1 MGILDRYIIKKFLG
15 TFFFSIT
22 LIISIAVVFD
32 ITEKLDDFIERDA
45 PIKAIIF
52 DYYLNFIPYFANLF
66 SYLFVFISVIF
77 FTSKMASNTEIIS
90 ILASGISFKRFLLP
104 YFISATVLA
113 ILSFYLNNFLI
124 PDANKAR
131 LNFEEQYIRNKFVN
145 DEKNIHIQLNDS
157 TYAYF
162 ESYNTWADIGYKF
175 SLETI
180 KDGKLT
186 YKLISDHVQWDS
198 TENKWKAKSYFERY
212 INGSKETLV
221 EGWIKDTVL
230 NITPEDFNRRSNS
243 VGTLDYYALNEAIAR
258 EKFRGSQMAVYYE
271 LEKYGRFASPFATFV
286 LTLIGV
292 SIASR
297 KVRGGI
303 GVHIGFGLGI
313 SFAYILFMQVSETFA
328 TNGNFNPILA
338 VWIPNITFSVVA
350 IYLLAKAPK

>member
-15 TFFFSIT
+15 TFFFSIA
-22 LIISIAVVFD
+22 LIISVAVVFD

-45 PIKAIIF
+45 PINAIIF

-66 SYLFVFISVIF
+66 SFLFVFISVIF

-90 ILASGISFKRFLLP
+90 ILASGVSFKRFLLP

-131 LNFEEQYIRNKFVN
+131 LDFEEQYIRNQFKN
-145 DEKNIHIQLNDS
+145 DDKNIHIQLDDS
-157 TYAYF
+157 SYAYL
-162 ESYNTWADIGYKF
+162 ESYNNWANIGYKF

-180 KDGKLT
+180 KNGEVT
-186 YKLISDHVQWDS
+186 YKLISDYMQWDS
-198 TENKWKAKSYFERY
+198 TQSQWIVYNYYERY
-212 INGSKETLV
+212 INGTKERLIQ
-221 EGWIKDTVL
+221 GRSKDTTL
-230 NITPEDFNRRSNS
+230 NISPEDFNKRDNS

-258 EKFRGSQMAVYYE
+258 EKFRGSQKAVYYE
-271 LEKYGRFASPFATFV
+271 LEKYGRLASPFATFV

-303 GVHIGFGLGI
+303 GVHIGVGLAI
-313 SFAYILFMQVSETFA
+313 SFTYILFMQVSETFA
-328 TNGNFNPILA
+328 TNGNFNPMLA
-338 VWIPNITFSVVA
+338 VWIPNITFGLLA

>member
-15 TFFFSIT
+15 TFFFSIA
-22 LIISIAVVFD
+22 LIISVAVVFD

-45 PIKAIIF
+45 PINAIIF

-66 SYLFVFISVIF
+66 SFLFVFISVIF

-90 ILASGISFKRFLLP
+90 ILASGVSFKRFLLP
-104 YFISATVLA
+104 YFISASVLA

-131 LNFEEQYIRNKFVN
+131 LDFEEQYIRNQFKN
-145 DEKNIHIQLNDS
+145 DDKNIHIQLDES
-157 TYAYF
+157 SYAYL
-162 ESYNTWADIGYKF
+162 ESYNNWANIGYKF

-180 KDGKLT
+180 KDGEVT
-186 YKLISDHVQWDS
+186 YKLISDYMQWDS
-198 TENKWKAKSYFERY
+198 TQSQWIVYNYYERY
-212 INGSKETLV
+212 INGTKERLIQ
-221 EGWIKDTVL
+221 GRSKDTTL
-230 NITPEDFNRRSNS
+230 NISPEDFNKRDNS

-258 EKFRGSQMAVYYE
+258 EKFRGSQKAVYYE
-271 LEKYGRFASPFATFV
+271 LEKYGRLASPFATFV

-303 GVHIGFGLGI
+303 GVHIGVGLAI
-313 SFAYILFMQVSETFA
+313 SFTYILFMQVSETFA
-328 TNGNFNPILA
+328 TNGNFNPMLA
-338 VWIPNITFSVVA
+338 VWIPNITFGILA

>member
-15 TFFFSIT
+15 TFFFSIA
-22 LIISIAVVFD
+22 LIISVAVVFD

-45 PIKAIIF
+45 PINAIIF

-66 SYLFVFISVIF
+66 SFLFVFISVIF

-90 ILASGISFKRFLLP
+90 ILASGVSFKRFLLP
-104 YFISATVLA
+104 YFISASVLA

-131 LNFEEQYIRNKFVN
+131 LDFEEQYIRNQFKN
-145 DEKNIHIQLNDS
+145 DDKNIHIQLDDS
-157 TYAYF
+157 SYAYL
-162 ESYNTWADIGYKF
+162 ESYNNWANIGYKF

-180 KDGKLT
+180 KDGEVT
-186 YKLISDHVQWDS
+186 YKLISDYMQWDS
-198 TENKWKAKSYFERY
+198 TQSQWIVYNYYERY
-212 INGSKETLV
+212 INGTKERLIQ
-221 EGWIKDTVL
+221 GRSKDTTL
-230 NITPEDFNRRSNS
+230 NISPEDFNKRDNS

-258 EKFRGSQMAVYYE
+258 EKFRGSQKAVYYE
-271 LEKYGRFASPFATFV
+271 LEKYGRLASPFATFV

-303 GVHIGFGLGI
+303 GVHIGVGLAI
-313 SFAYILFMQVSETFA
+313 SFTYILFMQVSETFA
-328 TNGNFNPILA
+328 TNGNFNPMLA
-338 VWIPNITFSVVA
+338 VWIPNITFGLLA